1 MIYILE
7 PRLPANETQCL
18 WEAESPGWEI
28 VPVIFLCGTRAYRER
43 MAIDPTDTLNY
54 DRERLIQEQDQ

>member
-1 MIYILE
+1 MIYIHE
-7 PRLPANETQCL
+7 PALPADAASEFR
-18 WEAESPGWEI
+18 WRGPGI
-28 VPVIFLCGTRAYRER
+28 ICLCGTRAYRVA